1 MGEQDV
7 APPML
12 VGRRQECA
20 RLEDLVAQVRAGR
33 SSAMVVTGEPGI
45 GKSALL
51 EHVAHAAVANE
62 GRVLRAVG
70 SQTESDLPYAGL
82 HQLCHPLLDLRD
94 RLPAPQSQA
103 LGVAF
108 GLCSGP
114 APERF
119 MVGLATLSL
128 LTEAA
133 RDQPLV
139 CLVDDA
145 DVMDR
150 ASAQALSFV
159 AHRLRTHA
167 VVLVVTT
174 RPGDGD
180 DSWSGL
186 PRTVLR
192 GLPRHDAETL
202 LSAVIASPLDRRVR
216 DRLLSE
222 SRGNPSAIRT
232 LPRWFSA
239 AEMVLGPQTV
249 TLATPSDHDA
259 SLRRLLEPLA
269 DAERQLLL
277 AAACD
282 PTGDVALLRRVAE
295 RLALGTELCVE
306 AGVAGVLELRDTVRF
321 RPPLMRSVVY
331 RAATPTQRRTAHEA
345 LAHATD
351 ADQDPH
357 RRVWHQA
364 HAVNVPDEATAVA
377 LDEAADR
384 TTECGGPAV
393 AAAFLERAAA
403 LTPDVGVRSR
413 RQLAAIEAL
422 LHVGAVDAARAL
434 SRVAEGE
441 VLDESSRARLD
452 LLRVRIEA
460 VSGTSIEV
468 SPVLLAVARRLEA
481 WDSRLAL
488 DGYADAFA
496 AALSARTDPTAGMKD
511 VAEAVR
517 GAPVPQDLR
526 RGDRLLH
533 GVATL
538 YTDGYAAAVPVLKD
552 AIEAFDTDDVTLD
565 EAARVLWLVELVAAG
580 LWDDRAWDRSTRRHV
595 ALARSAGALGELM
608 TSLHARV
615 FVTLFEGD
623 LEAAATM
630 LEEIR
635 GLEVGPQPAFTP
647 YGAVGLAAFR
657 GEEDE
662 AERMLAS
669 ADAEAA
675 ARGDG
680 MGVWVA
686 QWARS
691 VLYNGLGRYPEA
703 LESSHHAPVH
713 PHGLALAAWM
723 LVERVEA
730 AARAGERATAERAMA
745 QLSDL
750 AQASGTDWSRGV
762 AARCEA
768 QLRDGERA
776 ESLYREAID
785 RLERTT
791 MRSDLGRAQLAYGE
805 WLRRAG
811 RRTEAR
817 AMLRAAHELLTTLGL
832 AAFAE
837 RARRELA
844 ATGETV
850 RKRVDDD
857 RHGLTPQ
864 ELHVARLAAEGLTNP
879 DIGSELFL
887 SPRTVEWHMGKVFG
901 KLGIS
906 SRRQLRGALWA
917 REHDEVPGVDQG
929 RARGRRRERTPMLE
943 VRAVALQGLREGEPS

>member
-1 MGEQDV
+1 MGEHDV
-7 APPML
+7 TPPLL
-12 VGRRQECA
+12 VGRRRECA
-20 RLEDLVAQVRAGR
+20 RLDDLVADARAGR
-33 SSAMVVTGEPGI
+33 SSAMVLTGEPGI
-45 GKSALL
+45 GKTALL
-51 EHVAHAAVANE
+51 EHVANAAGAAE

-70 SQTESDLPYAGL
+70 AQAENDLPYAGL

-94 RLPAPQSQA
+94 RLPAPQAQA

-114 APERF
+114 APERL

-159 AHRLRTHA
+159 AHRLRTQA
-167 VVLVVTT
+167 VVLLVAT
-174 RPGDGD
+174 RPGAGNE
-180 DSWSGL
+180 WSGL
-186 PRTVLR
+186 PRTALR

-202 LSAVIASPLDRRVR
+202 LSAVIPSPLDRRVR

-222 SRGNPSAIRT
+222 TRGNPSALRT

-239 AEMVLGPQTV
+239 AEMVLGPQTM
-249 TLATPSDHDA
+249 TLASPSEQDA
-259 SLRRLLEPLA
+259 ALRRLLEPLA
-269 DAERQLLL
+269 ESERQLLL

-282 PTGDVALLRRVAE
+282 PTGDVALLRRVVE
-295 RLALGTELCVE
+295 RLGLATDLCVE
-306 AGVAGVLELRDTVRF
+306 TGVTGVLELRDTVRF

-331 RAATPTQRRTAHEA
+331 RAATAAQRRTVHEA

-364 HAVNVPDEATAVA
+364 HAVGAPDEATAVA
-377 LDEAADR
+377 LEEAADR

-403 LTPDVGVRSR
+403 LTPDVGVRAR

-441 VLDESSRARLD
+441 VLDEARRARLD
-452 LLRVRIEA
+452 LLRARIEA
-460 VSGTSIEV
+460 VSGTSTEV

-481 WDSRLAL
+481 WDSQLAL

-496 AALSARTDPTAGMKD
+496 AALFSARTDPTAGLKD

-538 YTDGYAAAVPVLKD
+538 YTDGYAAAVPVLKG
-552 AIEAFDTDDVTLD
+552 AIEAFDTEDVTLD

-623 LEAAATM
+623 LEAAAAMT
-630 LEEIR
+630 EEIR
-635 GLEVGPQPAFTP
+635 GLERGPAPTP

-657 GEEDE
+657 GDEDE
-662 AERMLAS
+662 AERLLAS
-669 ADAEAA
+669 ADAQAA

-680 MGVWVA
+680 MGAWVA

-703 LESSHHAPVH
+703 LESTRKAAVH
-713 PHGLALAAWM
+713 PHGFAVAAWM

-745 QLSDL
+745 QLSDI
-750 AQASGTDWSRGV
+750 ARPSGSDWSRGV

-791 MRSDLGRAQLAYGE
+791 MRADLGRAQLAYGE

-857 RHGLTPQ
+857 RHALTPQ

-906 SRRQLRGALWA
+906 SRRQLRGALRA
-917 REHDEVPGVDQG
+917 GEHEEVPGVDQG

-943 VRAVALQGLREGEPS
+943 VRAVALRGLREGEPS